1 MADAVATQILF
12 DGERM
17 AIMKFTNISDGTGE
31 TKVTKVDVSTLTPS
45 SFDRPCDGVTITKVH
60 ALTHGMEVDMYWDAT
75 TDVFILSVPQNQMY
89 SLDLTQFGGLWN
101 NAGAGKNGD
110 VQFST
115 RDASAGDTY
124 TIVLEMVKSYA
135 DV

>member
-12 DGERM
+12 DGERT

-45 SFDRPCDGVTITKVH
+45 SFDKACDGVTITKIH
-60 ALTHGMEVDMYWDAT
+60 AMTHGMEVDMYWDAT
-75 TDVFILSVPQNQMY
+75 TDVFITSVPQQQMY
-89 SLDLTQFGGLWN
+89 SMDLTQFGGLWN

-110 VQFST
+110 VLFST

-124 TIVLEMVKSYA
+124 MIILEMVKSYA
-135 DV
+135 D